1 MFRIVACALV
11 LANLLLA
18 STAKAQQIDTSLS
31 DKQIIAK
38 ILQECRELY
47 VPAAGS
53 CACADE
59 RTRNS
64 PHCTKV
70 LKDLPET
77 FKPFCS
83 RKDVTLREVSL
94 YRIQNQGF
102 IDRRCSK

>member
-1 MFRIVACALV
+1 MFRIAVCALV
-11 LANLLLA
+11 LANVLFASLA
-18 STAKAQQIDTSLS
+18 RAQQIDTSLS
-31 DKQIIAK
+31 DKQIVAK

-47 VPAAGS
+47 MRAVGS

-59 RTRNS
+59 RTRNGA
-64 PHCTKV
+64 HCAKI

-83 RKDVTLREVSL
+83 RKDVTLREVSM
-94 YRIQNQGF
+94 YRMQNQGF